1 MKKYSENRVLAGTVC
16 ALCALI
22 SVFGLGGWK
31 LKGQYDKTVALFT
44 QGDGDGSRYCMEAY
58 LDRASEYAM
67 ELSEESRQYLSDE
80 EQAARVEEAAMEL
93 SAENGPV
100 SGRYEIYRSLTRSV
114 ERLYSDLQAAGK
126 QDEAAIALAYG
137 DYLSVG
143 DLIKRDA
150 YPEKAEAYNKTAGA
164 FPAKLLSGLWG
175 VGQLDTFG
183 R

>member
-1 MKKYSENRVLAGTVC
+1 MRSRPP
-16 ALCALI
+16 
-22 SVFGLGGWK
+22 GWRK
-31 LKGQYDKTVALFT
+31 RPWNSAPKTALF
-44 QGDGDGSRYCMEAY
+44 
-58 LDRASEYAM
+58 
-67 ELSEESRQYLSDE
+67 
-80 EQAARVEEAAMEL
+80 
-93 SAENGPV
+93 P
-100 SGRYEIYRSLTRSV
+100 
-114 ERLYSDLQAAGK
+114 DLQAAGK

-164 FPAKLLSGLWG
+164 FPAKLISGLWG

>member
-1 MKKYSENRVLAGTVC
+1 MKKYSENRILAGAVC
-16 ALCALI
+16 ILCAGI

-31 LKGQYDKTVALFT
+31 LKGQYDKAVDLFT

-67 ELSEESRQYLSDE
+67 ELSEESRQYLSDQ
-80 EQAARVEEAAMEL
+80 EQAAKVEEAAMEL

-100 SGRYEIYRSLTRSV
+100 AGRYEIYRSLTRSV
-114 ERLYSDLQAAGK
+114 ERLYSDLQAEGK
-126 QDEAAIALAYG
+126 QDEAAITLAYG
-137 DYLSVG
+137 DYLSVS

-150 YPEKAEAYNKTAGA
+150 YPEKAAAYNKIASA
-164 FPAKLLSGLWG
+164 FPANLISGLWG
-175 VGQLDTFG
+175 ADQLDTFG